1 MSKKNWSEWYA
12 ILKHAEGGLSQKDV
26 EYMAKQLGLEVEFD
40 RSIFVGH
47 YSVRV
52 NTQDKRKL
60 ARFEREIFG
69 I

>member
-12 ILKHAEGGLSQKDV
+12 ILKYAEGGVARKDV
-26 EYMAKQLGLEVEFD
+26 QYMAEQLDLETEFD
-40 RSIFVGH
+40 KSAYIGH